1 MKTNKERFLKLV
13 SGEKSE
19 VSKDIYKR
27 INQPWRRE
35 SKLIA
40 IKIIKALREKGLTQ
54 KGFADLMGVTPQYV
68 SKLVKGQEN
77 LTIETMV
84 KIQDVLDISILDIK
98 KEEKESY
105 CPVVFTDSSSYSP
118 TNTSDYSDFNE
129 FSTFLGKLNI
139 CDA

>member
-1 MKTNKERFLKLV
+1 MKTNKERFLKLA

-19 VSKDIYKR
+19 VSKDIHKR

-98 KEEKESY
+98 EKESY
-105 CPVVFTDSSSYSP
+105 C
-118 TNTSDYSDFNE
+118 
-129 FSTFLGKLNI
+129 
-139 CDA
+139 